1 MLIVGICEM
10 YMQTTC
16 RKFGTV
22 AAQGIKNEKAASG
35 TAFQLLKCVFVY
47 RVPMGKRYPTE
58 MPSTLLVSRPASRT
72 TSSLTGVRP
81 TL

>member
-1 MLIVGICEM
+1 MLKVGICEM

-35 TAFQLLKCVFVY
+35 TAF
-47 RVPMGKRYPTE
+47 
-58 MPSTLLVSRPASRT
+58 
-72 TSSLTGVRP
+72 
-81 TL
+81 